1 MKKRE
6 KTLIEL
12 GVTFGR
18 DIEEVSSLG
27 YFLLDND
34 NISNFHN

>member
-27 YFLLDND
+27 YFLLETGIDVVQ
-34 NISNFHN
+34 H